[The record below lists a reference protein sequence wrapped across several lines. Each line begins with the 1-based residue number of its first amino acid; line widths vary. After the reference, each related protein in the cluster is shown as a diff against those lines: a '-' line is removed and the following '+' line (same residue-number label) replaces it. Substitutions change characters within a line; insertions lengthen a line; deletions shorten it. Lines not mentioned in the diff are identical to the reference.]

1 MKPVLMGMM
10 MIGAAFTFTACE
22 DDEPEPDQ
30 PMEMNIVEKL
40 QAEGNYTILISAV
53 QRAGLDG
60 VLSGE
65 GTFTVFAP
73 TDDAF
78 GDLLQALNVTDLD
91 GLVNVLGGEEAL
103 RQVLLYHV
111 LGTEVPASAV
121 STGWVSTLAE
131 LNSGNM
137 DYLSVY
143 LNTEGG
149 VTINEAS
156 IDETDIE
163 ASNGV
168 IHQIGGVITP
178 LNVAEIAGMDDRFSL
193 LLDAVG
199 AADAAVA
206 ARLTGND
213 NTTVFAPTN
222 DAFVDLLDRLQLPD
236 LPAVV
241 NAIGQNGLTNILLYH
256 TVDGNVRAG
265 DLMNGSVTTLLG
277 ADITVDVSGPS
288 ITDENGDVADI
299 IITDVQGSN
308 GVVHAIDFVIQPM

>member
-1 MKPVLMGMM
+1 
-10 MIGAAFTFTACE
+10 
-22 DDEPEPDQ
+22 
-30 PMEMNIVEKL
+30 MEMNIVEKL
-40 QAEGNYTILISAV
+40 QAEGDYSILISAV
-53 QRAGLDG
+53 QRAGLDV

-65 GTFTVFAP
+65 GSFTVFAP
-73 TDDAF
+73 TDAAF
-78 GDLLQALNVTDLD
+78 GDLLQALNVSDLD
-91 GLVNVLGGEEAL
+91 GLVNVLGGEDAL

-111 LGTEVPASAV
+111 LGAEVPASAV

-131 LNSGNM
+131 LTTGNM

-143 LNTEGG
+143 LNTQGG
-149 VTINEAS
+149 VTINEVN

-168 IHQIGGVITP
+168 IHQIAGVITP
-178 LNVAEIAGMDDRFSL
+178 LNVAEIAGMDERFSVL
-193 LLDAVG
+193 MDAVG
-199 AADAAVA
+199 AADPAVA

-236 LPAVV
+236 LAAVV
-241 NAIGQNGLTNILLYH
+241 NAIGQNGLTDILLYH
-256 TVDGNVRAG
+256 TVDGNVRSTA
-265 DLMNGSVTTLLG
+265 LSNGSVPTLLG

>member
-1 MKPVLMGMM
+1 MKPVLMAMM

-30 PMEMNIVEKL
+30 PTELNIVEKL
-40 QAEGNYTILISAV
+40 QAEGEYSILISAV

-60 VLSGE
+60 VLSGN

-78 GDLLQALNVTDLD
+78 GELLQALNVTDLD
-91 GLVNVLGGEEAL
+91 GLVNALGGEDAL

-111 LGTEVPASAV
+111 LGVEVPASAV
-121 STGWVSTLAE
+121 ATGWVSTLAE
-131 LNSGNM
+131 LNTGNM

-143 LNTEGG
+143 LNTEGS
-149 VTINEAS
+149 VTINEVS

-178 LNVAEIAGMDDRFSL
+178 LDVAEIATMDARFSI
-193 LLDAVG
+193 LLDAVV
-199 AADAAVA
+199 AADAAVLD
-206 ARLTGND
+206 RLTGTD
-213 NTTVFAPTN
+213 NTTVFAPTD

-236 LPAVV
+236 LQAVV
-241 NAIGQNGLTNILLYH
+241 NAVGQTGLTNILLYH
-256 TVDGNVRAG
+256 TVDGNVRST
-265 DLMNGSVTTLLG
+265 DLSNGSVTTLFG

-288 ITDENGDVADI
+288 ITDENGDVANI